1 MGIDVMALV
10 GSLVLG
16 ELEVREQ
23 VAESAVLDESLR
35 AGGADVLVEGRL
47 AVDAHILKGKYI

>member
-35 AGGADVLVEGRL
+35 AGGADVLVEGGL